1 MCVFTVLG
9 QAGCVAILLCAQL
22 VLIDVPVSPC
32 WQVIKQLRQKNK
44 HMIIDA
50 DGLYITTH
58 DLDLVKGYKRA
69 ILTPNKNEF
78 ARLAKELK
86 VDLEDKSRW
95 EGVPA
100 GCCGQKSSPAMVRRS
115 AA

>member
-1 MCVFTVLG
+1 M
-9 QAGCVAILLCAQL
+9 
-22 VLIDVPVSPC
+22 
-32 WQVIKQLRQKNK
+32 IKQLRQKNK

-86 VDLEDKSRW
+86 VDLDDKSRW
-95 EGVPA
+95 VLPA
-100 GCCGQKSSPAMVRRS
+100 AGALAKCAGPAMMRQI

>member
-1 MCVFTVLG
+1 M
-9 QAGCVAILLCAQL
+9 
-22 VLIDVPVSPC
+22 
-32 WQVIKQLRQKNK
+32 IKQLRQKNK

-95 EGVPA
+95 VLPT
-100 GCCGQKSSPAMVRRS
+100 GCSGQTGRSSPNEM
-115 AA
+115 

>member
-1 MCVFTVLG
+1 MSSLAGTRRRCGHLALLPAGADRCPCV
-9 QAGCVAILLCAQL
+9 
-22 VLIDVPVSPC
+22 PC

-95 EGVPA
+95 VLPA
-100 GCCGQKSSPAMVRRS
+100 RCSSQGQVQPS
-115 AA
+115 